1 MTVSISNVIE
11 IVRTA
16 IASCTDTNVALGAP
30 VESKP
35 GLYLYAYRLSE
46 TPFLRNTEATNNQ
59 SYSLHCLLLPHPPNN
74 YGVLDDGLRCLKEQ
88 PILDA
93 DEEAVMIT
101 VSSLTTEELTQIFRS
116 AAVAHRLA
124 IPFELKWT
132 VSR

>member
-11 IVRTA
+11 IVRAA
-16 IASCTDTNVALGAP
+16 IASCTDTNVTLGTP

-35 GLYLYAYRLSE
+35 GLYLFAYRFSE
-46 TPFLRNTEATNNQ
+46 APFLRNIDATSNH

-74 YGVLDDGLRCLKEQ
+74 YGVLDDGLRCLKDQ
-88 PILDA
+88 PILDH
-93 DEEAVMIT
+93 DEGAVEIA
-101 VSSLTTEELTQIFRS
+101 VCSLTTEELTQVFRS
-116 AAVAHRLA
+116 AAVTHRLA